1 MERIEPRRWDNM
13 PVVVKNLIIINAL
26 VFLAIF
32 AFDRAFNIDLY
43 SLLGLH
49 YPGSAAWEPWQLLT
63 FQFMHSNTDLWHIGL
78 NMLSLWMFGAV
89 LENIW
94 GAKRFLAFY
103 MTCGVGAAIAFLGV
117 AYLRYHGLGEAIDA
131 FAAAPSVE
139 NLKLLAQGNFY
150 KIARMSDLQD
160 VLLGEY
166 DRVNKMTP
174 GIDRGLYLKEVASQ
188 SQNLYKRLINNIL
201 VVGASGGVA
210 GVVTAFALFFPKSKL
225 YLYLIIPVQARF
237 IIIGYAAYELFN
249 AIWGGSSGI
258 AHEAHLGGMLTGLIF
273 VLVAFKRFPRPQ
285 SR

>member
-1 MERIEPRRWDNM
+1 MQRIEPRRWDAM

-32 AFDRAFNIDLY
+32 AFQRAFNIDLY

-103 MTCGVGAAIAFLGV
+103 ITCGVGAALAFLGV
-117 AYLRYHGLGEAIDA
+117 AYLRYHGLADAIDA
-131 FAAAPSVE
+131 FAAEPSVD
-139 NLKLLAQGNFY
+139 NLKILAQGNFY
-150 KIARMSDLQD
+150 DIARMTKLQTQLLEKYDL
-160 VLLGEY
+160 LSKLA
-166 DRVNKMTP
+166 P
-174 GIDRGLYLKEVASQ
+174 GADRGLRLNELSD
-188 SQNLYKRLINNIL
+188 SIQNYYDSAINGIL

-210 GVVTAFALFFPKSKL
+210 GVVTAFALFFPTSKL

-249 AIWGGSSGI
+249 AIWGGGSGI